1 MLKVVRLREVCMN
14 DTTAGKPVLT
24 WFAGS
29 LLLCSCAFTGQ
40 VMPITMSDANVV
52 AVLNTIDQIEVD
64 AGELGK
70 AKGASPKVR
79 SFAARLAHEH
89 TASLQGRHRL
99 AEKIDVEPQ
108 KPQLA
113 MALEQMHGESTTLLQ
128 NQKSGRDFDDAYIKD
143 QIMLHEQMIKLLE
156 DTEATTDRPELRQ
169 HLRYSRPDLLSHLS
183 AARAVARQF

>member
-1 MLKVVRLREVCMN
+1 MN
-14 DTTAGKPVLT
+14 DGTADKSVLT

-29 LLLCSCAFTGQ
+29 ILLCSCAFTEQ

-64 AGELGK
+64 AGQLGK
-70 AKGASPKVR
+70 ARGASPKVK

-89 TASLQGRHRL
+89 KASLQGRYPL
-99 AEKIDVEPQ
+99 AEKIDADPQ

-113 MALEQMHGESTTLLQ
+113 MALEDMHDESTTLLQ
-128 NQKSGRDFDDAYIKD
+128 TKSGRDFDEAYIKD

-156 DTEATTDRPELRQ
+156 DTERTMDQPDLRQ
-169 HLRYSRPDLLSHLS
+169 HLRHSRPDLLSHLS